1 MNLTAGTVRVLHG
14 KGNKATTRGFHP
26 SATNALARWL
36 DTCHRLGIGRGPL
49 FCTLTGGRVHPQ
61 YVRNLLHRLGARA
74 GIDKRVHPR
83 CLRHTFAWE
92 LERAGTPVTTISAL
106 LGHSGI
112 AVTARYLAHLTN
124 HQAVTALAAVD
135 LP

>member
-1 MNLTAGTVRVLHG
+1 M
-14 KGNKATTRGFHP
+14 
-26 SATNALARWL
+26 
-36 DTCHRLGIGRGPL
+36 
-49 FCTLTGGRVHPQ
+49 
-61 YVRNLLHRLGARA
+61 RNLLHRLGAKA

-135 LP
+135 LPEVGL